1 MNTGKAAAKKTLQ
14 NTLAGRVEFN
24 GVGVHSG
31 KPVSMSISPADAG
44 TGITFI
50 RSDLPVEEQRDIPA
64 DITAVAATDLCT
76 VLGDPSKGEGG
87 NHVKTVEHLM
97 AALIAMGIDNA
108 MIEVDRAEIPVM
120 DGSSEVFIEAFE
132 NVGIVAQAR
141 TRRYLRVLREVRV
154 DMGASYA
161 VFTPCSDGRGDVTE
175 YDIEIDFDT
184 PLIGR
189 QSWSGELSP
198 STFKNELSRARTFGF
213 MRDVEKYWAAGFA
226 LGSSLENSVVIADDH
241 TVINPEGLRYE
252 QEFVR
257 HKALDAVGDL
267 ALAGAPFLGTYKS
280 YRGGHRLNALA
291 LEKLLSDEANYEWTD
306 GEPAS
311 QSNGRSVGRVE
322 LVAVRA
328 PAYSADKS

>member
-1 MNTGKAAAKKTLQ
+1 MVSMNTGKAAGKKTLQ

-44 TGITFI
+44 TGITFV
-50 RSDLPVEEQRDIPA
+50 RSDLPAEEQRDIPA

-76 VLGDPSKGEGG
+76 VLGDPSKGEAG

-141 TRRYLRVLREVRV
+141 ARRYLRVLREVRV

-161 VFTPCSDGRGDVTE
+161 VFTPGDVTE
-175 YDIEIDFDT
+175 YDIEIDFET

-189 QSWSGELSP
+189 QSWSGELTP
-198 STFKNELSRARTFGF
+198 ETFKNELSRARTFGF

-252 QEFVR
+252 EEFVR

-306 GEPAS
+306 GEYTAQPA
-311 QSNGRSVGRVE
+311 GRPAGRVE

>member
-1 MNTGKAAAKKTLQ
+1 MATVNTGKVAGKKTLQ
-14 NTLAGRVEFN
+14 NTLAGRVEFK

-31 KPVSMSISPADAG
+31 KPVSMTVSPADPG
-44 TGITFI
+44 HGITFV
-50 RSDLPVEEQRDIPA
+50 RSDLPVDQQRDIQA
-64 DITAVAATDLCT
+64 DIYSVAATDLCT
-76 VLGDPSKGEGG
+76 VLGDPSS

-108 MIEVDRAEIPVM
+108 QIEVDRAEIPVM
-120 DGSSEVFIEAFE
+120 DGSSEVFVDAFE
-132 NVGIVAQAR
+132 NVGIIAQAR
-141 TRRYLRVLREVRV
+141 ARRYLRVLREVRV

-161 VFTPCSDGRGDVTE
+161 VFTPGDATL
-175 YDIEIDFDT
+175 YDIEIDFET

-189 QSWSGELSP
+189 QSWSGELTP
-198 STFKNELSRARTFGF
+198 QTFKTELSRARTFGF

-291 LEKLLSDEANYEWTD
+291 LEKLLSDEANYEWTY
-306 GEPAS
+306 GETVSREAGRPA
-311 QSNGRSVGRVE
+311 GRVE
-322 LVAVRA
+322 LVAVSA
-328 PAYSADKS
+328 AAYSADKS